1 LFYRSGVEKFATL
14 FAKDKKLIIRNIE
27 QLAADPLHKSNVK
40 KLVDFDAAAFRMR
53 VGNYRIL
60 FDREDDLKIIDII
73 DILQRKQAYQKGN
86 YVRACTNY

>member
-1 LFYRSGVEKFATL
+1 MAYDVCFTEVALKSLQRCSH
-14 FAKDKKLIIRNIE
+14 KDKSSIVKNIE
-27 QLAADPLHKSNVK
+27 QLAADPFHKSNVK

-73 DILQRKQAYQKGN
+73 DILQRKKAYQK
-86 YVRACTNY
+86 R

>member
-1 LFYRSGVEKFATL
+1 MAYDVCFTEVALKNLQRCSL
-14 FAKDKKLIIRNIE
+14 KDKKLIIRNIE

-60 FDREDDLKIIDII
+60 FDREDELKIIDII
-73 DILQRKQAYQKGN
+73 DILQRKQAYQK
-86 YVRACTNY
+86 R

>member
-1 LFYRSGVEKFATL
+1 MTYEVCFTEVALKSLQRCL
-14 FAKDKKLIIRNIE
+14 LKDKKLIIRNIE

-73 DILQRKQAYQKGN
+73 DIRQRKQAYQK
-86 YVRACTNY
+86 R

>member
-1 LFYRSGVEKFATL
+1 LTYEVCFTEVALKSLQRCSL
-14 FAKDKKLIIRNIE
+14 KDKKLIIRNIE

-40 KLVDFDAAAFRMR
+40 KLVDFDVAAFRMR

-73 DILQRKQAYQKGN
+73 DIMQRKQAYQK
-86 YVRACTNY
+86 R

>member
-1 LFYRSGVEKFATL
+1 MKMCWIFYGE
-14 FAKDKKLIIRNIE
+14 
-27 QLAADPLHKSNVK
+27 

-73 DILQRKQAYQKGN
+73 DILQRKQAYQK
-86 YVRACTNY
+86 R